1 VRLADWVDGNA
12 VLAERSELL
21 DCTSHCNDRA
31 FRSRRFSAMASNAQS
46 ATEEAPK
53 LEAQT
58 TESVPVEESKT
69 SARSFFRLVGG
80 HLIPCEPKMAEII
93 AYTSPTM
100 DDEAE
105 LQEQ

>member
-1 VRLADWVDGNA
+1 
-12 VLAERSELL
+12 
-21 DCTSHCNDRA
+21 
-31 FRSRRFSAMASNAQS
+31 MASNAQS

-53 LEAQT
+53 LEAQIS
-58 TESVPVEESKT
+58 EIGSVEGSKT
-69 SARSFFRLVGG
+69 SARSFFRLIGG
-80 HLIPCEPKMAEII
+80 HLIPCEPNVAEII